1 MKQNLSLTQKTA
13 KGRTA
18 TELISNVTNRE
29 YSNYKKEKHVKDA
42 KYGFYK
48 YDTKFSFEQNYKEQ
62 VYTGTVLIRNDA
74 NGKKYLYDI
83 LNIKKVGSNLPPVA
97 SNSQKSS
104 AKIGGSNNIPTNSL
118 SSTKQ
123 NVNRKPLQ
131 KYSMQE
137 TEKNTQNTIKI
148 NSDGEVKYFENK
160 NTEQPIFH
168 LKV

>member
-1 MKQNLSLTQKTA
+1 MA
-13 KGRTA
+13 KGRAA
-18 TELISNVTNRE
+18 TELKGIISNVTNRE

-62 VYTGTVLIRNDA
+62 VYTGTVLIRNDT

-97 SNSQKSS
+97 SNSEKSS
-104 AKIGGSNNIPTNSL
+104 AKIGGSKNIPTNRL
-118 SSTKQ
+118 SSTRQ
-123 NVNRKPLQ
+123 NVNANT
-131 KYSMQE
+131 KYYMQE

-168 LKV
+168 SKV

>member
-1 MKQNLSLTQKTA
+1 ML
-13 KGRTA
+13 
-18 TELISNVTNRE
+18 
-29 YSNYKKEKHVKDA
+29 
-42 KYGFYK
+42 
-48 YDTKFSFEQNYKEQ
+48 
-62 VYTGTVLIRNDA
+62 
-74 NGKKYLYDI
+74 
-83 LNIKKVGSNLPPVA
+83 PVA